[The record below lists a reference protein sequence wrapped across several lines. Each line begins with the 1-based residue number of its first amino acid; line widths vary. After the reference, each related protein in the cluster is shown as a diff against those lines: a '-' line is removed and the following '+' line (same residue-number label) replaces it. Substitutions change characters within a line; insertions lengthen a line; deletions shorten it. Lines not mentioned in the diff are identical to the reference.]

1 MIKPDTSELSTLSLA
16 IIGLIAQK
24 PCSGYDIRKVFAT
37 TPMGSFSSSPGA
49 IYPALKRIEQNGW
62 IRGKTSD
69 QKSLRGKSIFS
80 LTNEGRKLLQR
91 RLLLPITRDD
101 VIWRMDDLIL
111 RFAFMEEI
119 VGRKSTLRFLKEYR
133 QETGTY
139 AASLAD
145 TLEEMRTLLSTSARL
160 ALEHGIESYR
170 MNARWAARSITEFK
184 SPETERSPRLNHK
197 SL

>member
-16 IIGLIAQK
+16 IIGLVSQK

-49 IYPALKRIEQNGW
+49 IYPALKRIERNGW

-91 RLLLPITRDD
+91 RLLRPITRDD

-111 RFAFMEEI
+111 RFTFMEEI

-133 QETGTY
+133 QETETY

-170 MNARWAARSITEFK
+170 MNAKWATRSITEFN
-184 SPETERSPRLNHK
+184 SPTQSNPQN
-197 SL
+197 